1 MTVTAGA
8 ELRRLQ
14 RAEVQPYLGL
24 LGEWLL
30 PGALYGVHHTW
41 PQLYRSDGDGRFAA
55 LFAGDRLL
63 SHCAWRC
70 ACVHTAQGPLRVAL
84 LGSVATDP
92 QQRGRGHASRL
103 LAHAIDD
110 CRAAGCAAVL
120 LWAERGGLY
129 SRAGFVPGATEQC
142 AVITAA
148 GEGNGDDAEPVP
160 ATVRLATVTDHQ
172 RLHELHE
179 RKPLRIARSPRA
191 MSGLLTTPGMWTC
204 VLERNGVVA
213 AYACTGKG
221 ADLQNWWH
229 EFGGDDSDVAA
240 LLPPAL
246 RLVGQREAIAL
257 LPPYRRALAALLRPL
272 VVETA
277 TVAGPMV
284 CALGSSE
291 LPPLFIDGLDSV

>member
-1 MTVTAGA
+1 MTATAGA
-8 ELRRLQ
+8 ELRRLS
-14 RAEVQPYLGL
+14 RAEVQPHLAQ

-63 SHCAWRC
+63 SHVAWRC
-70 ACVHTAQGPLRVAL
+70 ACAHTAQGPLRVAL

-92 QQRGRGHASRL
+92 RERGRGHASRL
-103 LAHAIDD
+103 LAHAVLD

-120 LWAERGGLY
+120 LWAERGGIY
-129 SRAGFVPGATEQC
+129 TRAGFVPGATEQC
-142 AVITAA
+142 AVITADGA
-148 GEGNGDDAEPVP
+148 GDDA
-160 ATVRLATVTDHQ
+160 VRLATVADHD
-172 RLHELHE
+172 RLHALHE

-204 VLERNGVVA
+204 VLERDGAIA

-229 EFGGDDSDVAA
+229 ECGGDDADVAA
-240 LLPPAL
+240 LLPAAM
-246 RLVGQREAIAL
+246 RLVGQQHAIAL
-257 LPPYRRALAALLRPL
+257 LPPYRDLASLLQRRIF
-272 VVETA
+272 ETA

-284 CALGSSE
+284 CALGDGE
-291 LPPLFIDGLDSV
+291 LPVLWVDGLDSV